1 MEKIQ
6 KMQGEK
12 KGAEFRE
19 DREGEER
26 RNKGEGKSQ
35 LLCYW
40 CMRPMSK

>member
-12 KGAEFRE
+12 KGEEFRE
-19 DREGEER
+19 NKEGEER
-26 RNKGEGKSQ
+26 RNKGEGQSQ